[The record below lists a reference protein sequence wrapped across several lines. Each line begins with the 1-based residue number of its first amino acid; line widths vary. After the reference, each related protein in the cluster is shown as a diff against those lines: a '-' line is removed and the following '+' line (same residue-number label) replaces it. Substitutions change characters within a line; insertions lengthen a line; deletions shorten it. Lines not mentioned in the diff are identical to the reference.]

1 METPSVYPSFAQEIV
16 KTSAGRD
23 IGKLLSSLAERQ
35 GLRPSMFPSIKQVQN
50 VATRDRGRASEI
62 AKNIRSTLKSHSS
75 QAA

>member
-1 METPSVYPSFAQEIV
+1 
-16 KTSAGRD
+16 
-23 IGKLLSSLAERQ
+23 
-35 GLRPSMFPSIKQVQN
+35 MFPSIKQVQN